1 MRWDY
6 LFNEQVL
13 VQGKEY
19 FQGGRVKNM
28 IHRGGTYQATV
39 TGSENHNVI
48 VYLTDRVHP
57 RLSCDCKDSYDGH
70 CSHAAADRKS
80 VV

>member
-13 VQGKEY
+13 AQGKEY
-19 FQGGRVKNM
+19 YQTGCVGELL
-28 IHRGGTYQATV
+28 HRGGTYQAKV
-39 TGSENHNVI
+39 VGSKKHDVE

-57 RLSCDCKDSYDGH
+57 RLYCDCRDASGGRRCRH
-70 CSHAAADRKS
+70 MAA
-80 VV
+80 V